1 MKYTIT
7 LSALCVLLLLLGF
20 PMGVDA
26 LVKTHSVHATVA
38 GIEVSTQVDSA
49 VASQLI
55 NDNGQQ
61 LPENVSADLRTRL
74 SCRSIDELPNA
85 QDLQGITSDYSTDTA
100 TALLI
105 QCLSNIPRIQQSQ
118 RLFLSELAQRREGDP
133 EQAAFLAAKA
143 NEYLVLIV
151 PGWGYQSNADV
162 TGADLGTPRE
172 IITGLGFENHLVAI
186 EDTGSV
192 EGGAKI
198 LVAAVDKYLH
208 SGKKIILVSASSG
221 GPIVALALNDPA
233 IAANPQLVGW
243 LNICGVLRGTPVIDT
258 FLPWPKSLLLHAAAL
273 YEGWNYTDLLSLS
286 RAHSKPR
293 YDSFIP
299 PAQLTIVNY
308 IGIPFSGQVS
318 ELGQGFYGMLKAQG
332 PNDGLTLIPD
342 ALAPGY
348 TIMAVGMDHFVNNDP
363 EINIKTAALVPVL
376 LKLIEGS
383 EG

>member
-1 MKYTIT
+1 MKYAIT
-7 LSALCVLLLLLGF
+7 LSTVCSLLFALCF
-20 PMGVDA
+20 PKVADA
-26 LVKTHSVHATVA
+26 LARTHSVHAIVA
-38 GIEVSTQVDSA
+38 GIEVNTRVDSA

-55 NDNGQQ
+55 NN
-61 LPENVSADLRTRL
+61 NVPGTVPADLRTRL
-74 SCRSIDELPNA
+74 SCRSIHELPSA
-85 QDLQGITSDYSTDTA
+85 QELQDITGEYSTDTA

-105 QCLSNIPRIQQSQ
+105 QCLSTVPRIQQSQ
-118 RLFLSELAQRREGDP
+118 QLFLSELALRRKADP

-143 NEYLVLIV
+143 HEYIVLIV

-162 TGADLGTPRE
+162 TGADLATPRE
-172 IITGLGFENHLVAI
+172 IISSLGFENHLVEV

-198 LVAAVDKYLH
+198 IVAAVEKYLH

-221 GPIVALALNDPA
+221 GPTVALALNDPT
-233 IAANPQLVGW
+233 IATNPQLVGW

-258 FLPWPKSLLLHAAAL
+258 FLPWPKSLLLRVVAL
-273 YEGWNYTDLLSLS
+273 YEGWNYADLLSLS
-286 RAHSKPR
+286 SAHSKPR
-293 YDSFIP
+293 YESFIP

-318 ELGQGFYGMLKAQG
+318 ELGQGFYGMLKTQG

-363 EINIKTAALVPVL
+363 EIDIKTAALVPVL
-376 LKLIEGS
+376 LKLIEG
-383 EG
+383 